1 MKLLYLNTR
10 FYVILL
16 IVIVIFVVGFFIT
29 AFFYVAL
36 VFLSAFTLVLCVEY
50 FMLFHQQKGITSER
64 IIADRF
70 SNGDANEV
78 TIKIQNNYGFSCDL
92 LIIDELP
99 FQLQER
105 SFSISDS
112 LSKYS
117 KKSVQ
122 YDVNPKER
130 GVYEYGAINIYV
142 STLTKFIRKKYT
154 FSANQKV
161 AVYPS
166 FLNLRKYELFASRTA
181 LLPNGIKRTRKI
193 GQSSEF
199 EQIKEYV
206 LGDDLRHV
214 NWKATAKRQHI
225 MVNHYQEEKAQNVY
239 LLIDKGRTM
248 KMPFNGMSLLDYA
261 INASLMLANISIK
274 KQDKAGLWTFD
285 KKTDIF
291 LKADNKTLQLR
302 RIIESLYSITTDFKE
317 SNYEYILSESLKKIQ
332 KRSLLILFT
341 NFETVDALKRQLP
354 YLRAL
359 AKKHVVLTV
368 IFENTLLDEIY
379 SKKINSSK
387 DIYIQTIASKFVHEK
402 YLIMQELQLHG
413 IKTIY
418 TKPADLSINLLNKYL
433 EIKQQEII

>member
-1 MKLLYLNTR
+1 
-10 FYVILL
+10 
-16 IVIVIFVVGFFIT
+16 
-29 AFFYVAL
+29 
-36 VFLSAFTLVLCVEY
+36 
-50 FMLFHQQKGITSER
+50 MLFHQKKGITSER

-379 SKKINSSK
+379 SKKINSTK

>member
-1 MKLLYLNTR
+1 M
-10 FYVILL
+10 I
-16 IVIVIFVVGFFIT
+16 IFVVGFFIT

-50 FMLFHQQKGITSER
+50 FMLFHQKKGITSER

-379 SKKINSSK
+379 SKKINSTK

>member
-1 MKLLYLNTR
+1 M
-10 FYVILL
+10 
-16 IVIVIFVVGFFIT
+16 FVVGIFIM
-29 AFFYVAL
+29 AFYYVAL
-36 VFLSAFTLVLCVEY
+36 VFLAAFTLVLCVEY
-50 FMLFHQQKGITSER
+50 FMLFHKKNGIISER
-64 IIADRF
+64 IIGDRF

-78 TIKIQNNYGFSCDL
+78 IIKIQNNYGFSCDL

-105 SFSISDS
+105 SFLMTDS

-117 KKSVQ
+117 KKNTQ
-122 YDVNPKER
+122 YLANPKER
-130 GVYEYGAINIYV
+130 GIYEFGAINIYV
-142 STLTKFIRKKYT
+142 STLTKIIRKKYT

-166 FLNLRKYELFASRTA
+166 FLNLRKYELFASKTA

-214 NWKATAKRQHI
+214 NWKATAKSQHI

-248 KMPFNGMSLLDYA
+248 KMPFDGMSLLDYA

-285 KKTDIF
+285 KKTDTF

-359 AKKHVVLTV
+359 AKKHVVLTI

-379 SKKINSSK
+379 SKKINSTK
-387 DIYIQTIASKFVHEK
+387 DIYIQTIASKLVHEK
-402 YLIMQELQLHG
+402 HLIIQELQLHG